1 MSSFLLKIL
10 AVIIAFLIL
19 LVVFL
24 KRSSIGIGLR
34 TTQNIFTD
42 QIFNIAVSTWLL
54 LILLIIEIVVVFII
68 FGFAKSVH

>member
-24 KRSSIGIGLR
+24 KRGSIGIGLR

-54 LILLIIEIVVVFII
+54 LILLIIEIVVVAII
-68 FGFAKSVH
+68 FGFAKRVH